1 MTSPATIASPSG
13 VGLSYAYDG
22 SLLTGTTW
30 TGPVA
35 GSVTRT
41 YDPDFQVATERV
53 NAGRS
58 FLHFLVLSAPK

>member
-1 MTSPATIASPSG
+1 MASPAAIGSPGG

-35 GSVTRT
+35 GSVARA
-41 YDPDFQVATERV
+41 YDTDFRVATERV
-53 NAGRS
+53 NGGHSVTLQHEAVR
-58 FLHFLVLSAPK
+58 K

>member
-53 NAGRS
+53 NA
-58 FLHFLVLSAPK
+58 